1 VRRQQLAPP
10 QGRQDNGDAAGGRL
24 RVQDFGAAGAAG
36 LFLGVV
42 ILRIWEAMPRP
53 CARRSHAPLPCL
65 VDHDQPPDREPTDPP
80 LIPVGISAAEAR
92 LAEARP

>member
-1 VRRQQLAPP
+1 M
-10 QGRQDNGDAAGGRL
+10 
-24 RVQDFGAAGAAG
+24 
-36 LFLGVV
+36 FLGVV

-53 CARRSHAPLPCL
+53 YAAGRMPRYRGL

-80 LIPVGISAAEAR
+80 LIPGGISAAEAR